1 MANESLQA
9 SFGLDVSPL
18 TQSLKR
24 ATSSVTAASGKM
36 ASEGFGQLL
45 GPIAKVIAAVGSITA
60 VYAGIK
66 GSLDLGSEMTD
77 LSNRTG
83 VAVES
88 LYGLRQGFKDAGVDA
103 QALGPAINKM
113 QKALAS
119 AAGGGKE
126 ANVLKGMGLDP
137 QSLASMDSG
146 QAFAQI
152 GSAISQLPSST
163 ERAAAA
169 MALFGKN
176 GGELLQVFMDPNFK
190 DAGNISSTARLLA
203 QNAGIF
209 DKASDALGHV
219 GPKLQGLFVGISSGM
234 TGLLDSMANGI
245 NSVDFSGIGQSIGTI
260 AGNFAT
266 DFSDEWGKVV
276 QFISDSIGLVFSK
289 EGLSVILDS
298 FLYVGAQIRDFL
310 IQAFKTPLDY
320 MEAGLQKAVESA
332 MEMVGKIPV
341 LGDKLGLKGFK
352 ASSFDQVLSEVQ
364 SRGNGLSNLSAEDA
378 GNKAALG
385 SSLKDRLGDMAEKLK
400 ESLKPVVTAT
410 DKTKEANA
418 KATAENANRLTG
430 QGTYNASEIGM
441 AAKQSIISDSL
452 SKVGGGGFAVGPG
465 SNPIL
470 EENKRQTGLLQ
481 QINQALRLPSTGG
494 ATFDGLTA

>member
-1 MANESLQA
+1 MNHVGK
-9 SFGLDVSPL
+9 F
-18 TQSLKR
+18 
-24 ATSSVTAASGKM
+24 AASLTGLVSV
-36 ASEGFGQLL
+36 AGTF
-45 GPIAKVIAAVGSITA
+45 AAMKNA
-60 VYAGIK
+60 
-66 GSLDLGSEMTD
+66 LDLGSEMTD

-119 AAGGGKE
+119 AVGGGKE

-146 QAFAQI
+146 QAFAKI
-152 GSAISQLPSST
+152 GNAISQLPNST

-190 DAGNISSTARLLA
+190 DAGNISNTARLLG

-219 GPKLQGLFVGISSGM
+219 GPKLQGLFVGMASGM
-234 TGLLDSMANGI
+234 TGLLDSMSNGI
-245 NSVDFSGIGQSIGTI
+245 NSIDLSGIGESLGNI
-260 AGNFAT
+260 AGNFST
-266 DFSDEWGKVV
+266 DFSDEWNKVM
-276 QFISDSIGLVFSK
+276 QFISDSIGNVFSK
-289 EGLSVILDS
+289 EGLSVMLDS

-310 IQAFKTPLDY
+310 IKAFKTPLDF

-352 ASSFDQVLSEVQ
+352 ASSFDQILGEVQ
-364 SRGNGLSNLSAEDA
+364 GRGNGLTNLSKEDA
-378 GNKAALG
+378 GTKAALG
-385 SSLKDRLGDMAEKLK
+385 SSVKERLGALSDQLK
-400 ESLKPVVTAT
+400 ESLAPVVTAT
-410 DKTKEANA
+410 DKTKQANA
-418 KATAENANRLTG
+418 KATAENANRISG
-430 QGTYNASEIGM
+430 QGTYNASDIGM
-441 AAKQSIISDSL
+441 GAKASIVADSFA
-452 SKVGGGGFAVGPG
+452 KVGGGGTSSFLGVIDVNRQQLSAQQQTNRLLEQYLKG
-465 SNPIL
+465 S
-470 EENKRQTGLLQ
+470 
-481 QINQALRLPSTGG
+481 GG
-494 ATFDGLTA
+494 FSGAQLAH